1 MKKPTT
7 IEGYE
12 LTGEVSAHIFIP
24 YEKEQATKEALHTA
38 LTKAGYKSLPA
49 DPQQAHIT
57 DYLERVF
64 GAARERAGGWLI
76 SAISL
81 NDYKVLTQHVTPA
94 LCGLAELIF
103 KKAGIDCGLAELMPG
118 EEDSIAEPYIAF
130 EIDLGIWEFW
140 EMTSGG
146 VKREIA

>member
-7 IEGYE
+7 VEGYE

-24 YEKEQATKEALHTA
+24 YEKEQATKDALHTA
-38 LTKAGYKSLPA
+38 LTKAGYKSLPT

-57 DYLERVF
+57 DYFEQVF
-64 GAARERAGGWLI
+64 GAARERADGWLI

-94 LCGLAELIF
+94 L
-103 KKAGIDCGLAELMPG
+103 CGLAELMPG

-140 EMTSGG
+140 EMTSGD

>member
-94 LCGLAELIF
+94 LCGLAEL
-103 KKAGIDCGLAELMPG
+103 MPG

>member
-1 MKKPTT
+1 MTTPIT

-24 YEKEQATKEALHTA
+24 YEKEEATKEALHTA
-38 LTKAGYKSLPA
+38 LTRAGYDSLPA
-49 DPQQAHIT
+49 NPQQAHIRV
-57 DYLERVF
+57 YLEQVF
-64 GAARERAGGWLI
+64 GAIREKADGWLI

-81 NDYKVLTQHVTPA
+81 NDYKVLTQHVAPA
-94 LCGLAELIF
+94 L
-103 KKAGIDCGLAELMPG
+103 CGLAELMPG